1 LLFTAISGG
10 VSLGGAPDDRPFPP
24 GDYGVVVVGSG
35 PGGLQTAYCLARLGI
50 DHAVLSADDEPGGM
64 FARWP
69 IFERLISWTKPDAPV
84 DRGDREYE
92 RYDHNSLL
100 AEERAASALVPEFM
114 DRTYDVPSR
123 AEMHA
128 GLQAFAE
135 RGGVTVRYGCAWR
148 STRRENDGRLV
159 LETADGDYRCR
170 AAVFAIGVTEPWKP
184 PVPGLDTAP
193 HYVDTKPAREYRGR
207 RVAIIGK
214 RNSGFEIANG
224 LLPWAGEVVMLS
236 PRPVKTASL
245 ALSPIRTRYL
255 QPYDEYARGVGG
267 AYVLDAAIERVERRE
282 EGFRVIAHGTTRPGP
297 LTVEVDDVVVATG
310 FRTPLLDLPAL
321 GVATVSDGRIA
332 AQTPYFESISAP
344 GVYFAGNAT
353 GGATGL
359 VKAESAGNSTSVG
372 GFRYNARLL
381 AAHIAERHFGYERPR
396 PPIAAGDVIDYLLRE
411 LTRAPELWVQR
422 GYLARV
428 VSFDERE
435 GARDEGVVPVVHF
448 MDAAAGPDAVAAT
461 VELTPDAVI
470 APTVYVRR
478 AGIISEHQ
486 LDPHPMHAFESDG
499 QYRSDLQRVL
509 APLHPV
515 PA

>member
-1 LLFTAISGG
+1 VARLE
-10 VSLGGAPDDRPFPP
+10 DRPFPP

-50 DHAVLSADDEPGGM
+50 DHAVVSADDEPGGM
-64 FARWP
+64 FQRWP

-84 DRGDREYE
+84 QRGEREYE

-100 AEERAASALVPEFM
+100 AEEPAARALVPQYM

-135 RGGVTVRYGCAWR
+135 RAGVRVRYGCAWR
-148 STRRENDGRLV
+148 STRREHDGSLV
-159 LETADGDYRCR
+159 LETADGEYRCR
-170 AAVFAIGVTEPWKP
+170 AAVFALGVTEPWKP
-184 PVPGLDTAP
+184 LVPGLDAAP
-193 HYVDTKPAREYRGR
+193 HYVETRPPQEYRGR
-207 RVAIIGK
+207 SVAVIGK
-214 RNSGFEIANG
+214 RNSGFEVANG
-224 LLPWAGEVVMLS
+224 LLPWAREVVMLS
-236 PRPVKTASL
+236 PRPVKTAAL

-282 EGFRVIAHGTTRPGP
+282 DGFRVVAQGTTRPGP

-310 FRTPLLDLPAL
+310 FRTPLRDLPEL
-321 GVATVSDGRIA
+321 GVATVNDGRIA
-332 AQTPYFESISAP
+332 AQTPYFESVSAP

-359 VKAESAGNSTSVG
+359 VKAELAGNSTSVG

-381 AAHIAERHFGYERPR
+381 AAHIAERHFGYERSR
-396 PPIAAGDVIDYLLRE
+396 PPVAPADVVEYLLAE
-411 LTRAPELWVQR
+411 LTHAPELWVQR

-435 GARDEGVVPVVHF
+435 GVRDEGVVPLVHF
-448 MDAAAGPDAVAAT
+448 VDAASGPDAVAAT
-461 VELTPDAVI
+461 VELGADTAITPV
-470 APTVYVRR
+470 VYLRR
-478 AGIISEHQ
+478 GGSVSEHQ
-486 LDPHPMHAFESDG
+486 LQAHPLHAYETGD
-499 QYRSDLQRVL
+499 YRRELEHVL
-509 APLHPV
+509 APLV
-515 PA
+515 RIAA